1 MRLTRIAAATLI
13 AGSLTFAGTG
23 IALADTVT
31 PVTATSASV
40 TAAAEPGV
48 LTLSS
53 ATAKPGAQITFSG
66 TFAEPAASTATGPI
80 TVTSPAFAGPAT
92 LSRTNPE
99 AFSGSATIASGV
111 KAGSYTVTASSSA
124 GTVTARITVPG
135 SVPPP
140 VPAHHGSTGTTGTHT
155 AGHNSTTGTEN
166 STDTSSTDTSST
178 DTVASSTDLAVTP
191 ETGSDVLPW
200 VLGGAGV
207 IVLAGGGAYALGRR
221 GNRAE
226 TQARDDDREP
236 RTTVMPRR

>member
-1 MRLTRIAAATLI
+1 MRLTRIAAATLV

-48 LTLSS
+48 LTLS
-53 ATAKPGAQITFSG
+53 ATTVKPGAQITFSG

-99 AFSGSATIASGV
+99 AFSGSATIAPGT

-124 GTVTARITVPG
+124 GTVTAKLTVPG

-155 AGHNSTTGTEN
+155 SGHSSGTEN
-166 STDTSSTDTSST
+166 TSTDTSST

-191 ETGSDVLPW
+191 DDGSDVLPW

-207 IVLAGGGAYALGRR
+207 IVLAGGGAYAAGRSR
-221 GNRAE
+221 RTGAQVR
-226 TQARDDDREP
+226 QDDREP
-236 RTTVMPRR
+236 RTEVMPRR